1 MKEPKPI
8 DFPLNEDIQLRPT
21 KTFFIHHEG
30 VSGFSKSTI
39 IHDITA
45 IMPADLDINSKGLA
59 NTIHSETKANLEK
72 LPVALK
78 LQRSAWYSSS
88 MDVKDGNDTPVASLS
103 TSLLSFSHWTLSF
116 PADSPHSTHAIEM
129 RPTGVGTRTD
139 IFVKESVPYFWEM
152 FNGPAGG
159 RIDKLFKVEDGKRV
173 EVARFVA
180 KHMRDR
186 EGALFLD
193 GAMVDEVVAAV
204 TCVAVLNRL
213 DSFRK

>member
-1 MKEPKPI
+1 MKELRSN
-8 DFPLNEDIQLRPT
+8 DFPLNEDLQLQPT

-30 VSGFSKSTI
+30 VSGLSKTTLI
-39 IHDITA
+39 YDITA
-45 IMPADLDINSKGLA
+45 IIPSQLDINSKELA
-59 NTIHSETKANLEK
+59 NTIHSETKTKLEK
-72 LPVALK
+72 QPVALK
-78 LQRSAWYSSS
+78 LQRSAWYSNS
-88 MDVKDGNDTPVASLS
+88 MSVRDGNDNAVASLS
-103 TSLLSFSHWTLSF
+103 TSLLSFSRWTLSF
-116 PADSPHSTHAIEM
+116 PAGSPHSTHAIEM
-129 RPTGVGTRTD
+129 RPTGIGTRAD
-139 IFVKESVPYFWEM
+139 IFVKESVPFFWEM

-159 RIDKLFKVEDGKRV
+159 RIDKLFKVVDGKRV

-193 GAMVDEVVAAV
+193 EALVDEVVAGV